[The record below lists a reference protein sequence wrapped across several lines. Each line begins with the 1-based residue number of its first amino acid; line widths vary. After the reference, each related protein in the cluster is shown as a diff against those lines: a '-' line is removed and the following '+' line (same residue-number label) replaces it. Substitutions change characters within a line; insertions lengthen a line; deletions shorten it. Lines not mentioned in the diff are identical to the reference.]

1 MKTKVSSPKKKRK
14 TKKLYS
20 GNQVE
25 QLSYVNVIP
34 MNRKESLN
42 EDHLDRIASY
52 YAERLDNG
60 ENPFLVTEK
69 PVKYNG
75 KEKSKLSEE
84 RAAWKRMA
92 GIAENKKPIA
102 SSEAEIIDQSSQTDA
117 VEIKTPRQEINTKST
132 KDTRPKSAQ
141 PMQISIK
148 TKGKKIDSHTVA
160 KIDGPVKAYTPMDE
174 IDNAIIFPNSHPVK
188 SYEDKVVR
196 TMTYAEDETIAPG
209 MICFTNSPRRASKV
223 EDVFIRERKVDA
235 PILDVSEIQKS
246 VSPFTPTNRSP
257 ERSRVYEV
265 GKERSPAYRDSF
277 TFSDVDHNF
286 YHPVEYKYTPDDHH
300 RWYIGEWLG
309 RNLKPK
315 QVNEFYSP
323 IIELETDVGVERALK
338 KETMYSNLL
347 QGMIKDIKNA
357 ISL

>member
-1 MKTKVSSPKKKRK
+1 MRTKVSSPKKKRK
-14 TKKLYS
+14 TKKLYN
-20 GNQVE
+20 GNQIE
-25 QLSYVNVIP
+25 QLGYVNAIP
-34 MNRKESLN
+34 MNRNESPN

-60 ENPFLVTEK
+60 ENPFLVTEE
-69 PVKYNG
+69 PVKHNA
-75 KEKSKLSEE
+75 KERNKFSEK

-92 GIAENKKPIA
+92 GNPENKKPIA
-102 SSEAEIIDQSSQTDA
+102 SSDTEIIDHSSQTDA
-117 VEIKTPRQEINTKST
+117 VEIKTPRQESST
-132 KDTRPKSAQ
+132 KLAKDARPKSAQ
-141 PMQISIK
+141 PMQISIQ

-174 IDNAIIFPNSHPVK
+174 IDDVISFPNSHPVK
-188 SYEDKVVR
+188 SFEDNMVR
-196 TMTYAEDETIAPG
+196 TMTYAEDETVAPG

-223 EDVFIRERKVDA
+223 EDVFIRERKVNA
-235 PILDVSEIQKS
+235 PIQDVSEIQKS

-265 GKERSPAYRDSF
+265 GKDRSTAYRERF

-315 QVNEFYSP
+315 QENEFYSP
-323 IIELETDVGVERALK
+323 IIELETNLGVERALK

-347 QGMIKDIKNA
+347 QGMIKDIKNT